1 MAVHLILLYHQEV
14 LVKTR
19 LQLLLQQDHNNLL
32 HLLNQLARSVLNN
45 QSRPCHQHIQT
56 VTSTQQPSPKSPS
69 QQQLNIGQHQQI
81 RHHHQQQEVQREL
94 MLPHQQII
102 LSNHLI
108 LVMFQ
113 QQLSLHTPHTQLH
126 HRLMDMIWVTNQLLN
141 HHQLGMIIQLLSRL
155 ILMRGV
161 LLLLIPLQLLIN
173 DGFYLI
179 YLGFNFFI
187 Y

>member
-1 MAVHLILLYHQEV
+1 MVVHLILLYHQEV
-14 LVKTR
+14 LVETR
-19 LQLLLQQDHNNLL
+19 LQLLLQQDHNNLG

-45 QSRPCHQHIQT
+45 QSHPCHQHIQT

-69 QQQLNIGQHQQI
+69 QQQQLNIGQHQQI

-108 LVMFQ
+108 LTKFQ
-113 QQLSLHTPHTQLH
+113 QQLPLHTPHTQIH
-126 HRLMDMIWVTNQLLN
+126 HQLMDMIWVTNQLIH
-141 HHQLGMIIQLLSRL
+141 HHQLGMIIQLLSQQ

-173 DGFYLI
+173 DGFI
-179 YLGFNFFI
+179 SFI
-187 Y
+187 